1 MMRPSLLHP
10 RGEPHTRRRRHR
22 RTTSLAEPIQEPVS
36 ACDPDAERVREA
48 GGPIDRASYACA
60 CGYLFSAFVSTTVA
74 CPHCGADQAW

>member
-1 MMRPSLLHP
+1 MRPSLLHP

-22 RTTSLAEPIQEPVS
+22 HTTSLLEAIQEQPVS

-60 CGYLFSAFVSTTVA
+60 CGYLFSASVSTTVT